1 MAKKNNI
8 DPKSATQARIKRTEA
23 YAERV
28 RLLFAQTVN
37 EILALNKSMPQL
49 DEGEMFS
56 FAGESMKRQ
65 KEVERLLRL
74 LHSVATMAIEKGIR
88 LEWSQANDEC
98 DKLVKSCFGKRALSS
113 PEFAAWTQRNSAAM
127 NAFIARSENGLNL
140 SQRVWKSVEQLRDEM
155 EVAITVSVGE
165 GESAASMS
173 RKVRQYL
180 NDPDLMF
187 RRFRYKDPESGEW
200 RRKWKKRIK
209 DPATGKVKWID
220 YDKRTYQ
227 DQWTGRG
234 YYKSSAQ
241 NAMRVARTETNIAY
255 RRADNERWQQ
265 MDFVLGQRVNLS
277 RSHPKKDICDK
288 LAGDYPVDFVFDGWH
303 PQCFCFVT
311 PILMDE
317 DEMAKVSE
325 AFLRGEKYV
334 PRGKRITDYPDN
346 FKQWVSEHKED
357 IAQSRD
363 RGTEPYFIRNNAI
376 AIDEILDPSL
386 KKLTPQ
392 QIAAKRHEARTPE
405 QEDEIRRRWKER
417 SERIEAEKIHS
428 RQVNATANNVLNAA
442 AKRFASFG
450 ISTAELEE
458 AIKSGNTALIQQQT
472 KTLALAMSAKQQL
485 IKATAKK
492 VNSVADGYSEVDTT
506 ALNEALAS
514 GNLEAIHKQT
524 RAIAQSVLAMKKAEQ
539 ALSAI
544 IPDAHTWHE
553 QFTLAELQ
561 QVYAAVESKL
571 ANISTL
577 PLYEQVKAIEKEI
590 KWVSDPTYLKPHKQ
604 YPTWK
609 VAQAAYMRKLEEVRY
624 EIAVQ
629 KIKADLGIIETWSA
643 AHPKSLNVATLLASV
658 KSAISAK
665 ESIASISGKYTLVFN
680 EYQKRLKE
688 QARRDKKKAE
698 KKGTTTL
705 DNSADAYSKKRKDAA
720 LWAQDPDDGDDY
732 FRPFAEA
739 DWARWSKNEK
749 EVAYNYTSGSSYIN
763 EPCYTTYYS
772 TKHGIHGEVRDSK
785 ADINTLTDMI
795 EGSTPFTRDL
805 WLNRGASAGEFKG
818 QFGIS
823 LDSCI
828 DSTYRSQ
835 CEDLNI
841 EIRDLKNWLSYHS
854 STKPKGYAQKK
865 KRLTEAE
872 KELKEAEAKLYD
884 ASKLIG
890 ITGIQKPFM
899 STAHG
904 KGYGF
909 VGDGPNDVTTSVC
922 YNIYCP
928 RGTKGIYTE
937 PYSAFGRN
945 DYDWDGSSGRHK
957 YGSAMELEVILQRG
971 TKLRVTKAYYEHNN
985 GRYRWFIDMEVIE
998 QPTPTPF

>member
-1 MAKKNNI
+1 MKIITPMNTSMAKKNNI

-334 PRGKRITDYPDN
+334 PRGKRITD
-346 FKQWVSEHKED
+346 
-357 IAQSRD
+357 
-363 RGTEPYFIRNNAI
+363 
-376 AIDEILDPSL
+376 
-386 KKLTPQ
+386 
-392 QIAAKRHEARTPE
+392 
-405 QEDEIRRRWKER
+405 
-417 SERIEAEKIHS
+417 
-428 RQVNATANNVLNAA
+428 
-442 AKRFASFG
+442 
-450 ISTAELEE
+450 
-458 AIKSGNTALIQQQT
+458 
-472 KTLALAMSAKQQL
+472 
-485 IKATAKK
+485 
-492 VNSVADGYSEVDTT
+492 
-506 ALNEALAS
+506 
-514 GNLEAIHKQT
+514 
-524 RAIAQSVLAMKKAEQ
+524 
-539 ALSAI
+539 
-544 IPDAHTWHE
+544 
-553 QFTLAELQ
+553 
-561 QVYAAVESKL
+561 
-571 ANISTL
+571 
-577 PLYEQVKAIEKEI
+577 
-590 KWVSDPTYLKPHKQ
+590 
-604 YPTWK
+604 
-609 VAQAAYMRKLEEVRY
+609 
-624 EIAVQ
+624 
-629 KIKADLGIIETWSA
+629 
-643 AHPKSLNVATLLASV
+643 
-658 KSAISAK
+658 
-665 ESIASISGKYTLVFN
+665 
-680 EYQKRLKE
+680 
-688 QARRDKKKAE
+688 
-698 KKGTTTL
+698 
-705 DNSADAYSKKRKDAA
+705 
-720 LWAQDPDDGDDY
+720 
-732 FRPFAEA
+732 
-739 DWARWSKNEK
+739 
-749 EVAYNYTSGSSYIN
+749 
-763 EPCYTTYYS
+763 
-772 TKHGIHGEVRDSK
+772 
-785 ADINTLTDMI
+785 
-795 EGSTPFTRDL
+795 
-805 WLNRGASAGEFKG
+805 
-818 QFGIS
+818 
-823 LDSCI
+823 
-828 DSTYRSQ
+828 
-835 CEDLNI
+835 
-841 EIRDLKNWLSYHS
+841 
-854 STKPKGYAQKK
+854 
-865 KRLTEAE
+865 
-872 KELKEAEAKLYD
+872 
-884 ASKLIG
+884 
-890 ITGIQKPFM
+890 
-899 STAHG
+899 
-904 KGYGF
+904 
-909 VGDGPNDVTTSVC
+909 
-922 YNIYCP
+922 
-928 RGTKGIYTE
+928 
-937 PYSAFGRN
+937 
-945 DYDWDGSSGRHK
+945 
-957 YGSAMELEVILQRG
+957 
-971 TKLRVTKAYYEHNN
+971 
-985 GRYRWFIDMEVIE
+985 
-998 QPTPTPF
+998 

>member
-325 AFLRGEKYV
+325 AFLRGEKHV

-604 YPTWK
+604 YPTWN
-609 VAQAAYMRKLEEVRY
+609 VAQDAYMKKLDEVKKQ
-624 EIAVQ
+624 IAVAEA
-629 KIKADLGIIETWSA
+629 KDAIDKLKVYVAS
-643 AHPKSLNVATLLASV
+643 HPKATTVANAVLEAELLLASGGDMLTI
-658 KSAISAK
+658 KAK
-665 ESIASISGKYTLVFN
+665 IDYA
-680 EYQKRLKE
+680 QKRKE
-688 QARRDKKKAE
+688 LQEKAAAQ
-698 KKGTTTL
+698 KAVKGSKIGEVTFKEL
-705 DNSADAYSKKRKDAA
+705 SKKRQKELLDDYKVNTVEGMDDVMRPATEEAWKGLIEEERMLLTKYTQTYSYLNEPLRNMSYCGGRAKDEYDNDMPKITAA
-720 LWAQDPDDGDDY
+720 LSRVKTKQDMVVRRGTSDYYIPEIGKNLSQAEVGDTFIDGAFLSTACHRDKGFGGSINMIILIPKGAQGI
-732 FRPFAEA
+732 FAE
-739 DWARWSKNEK
+739 
-749 EVAYNYTSGSSYIN
+749 
-763 EPCYTTYYS
+763 
-772 TKHGIHGEVRDSK
+772 
-785 ADINTLTDMI
+785 
-795 EGSTPFTRDL
+795 PFTHYNAGYYDYQTRIWNGTEKVGL
-805 WLNRGASAGEFKG
+805 GGEFEWIG
-818 QFGIS
+818 QRGSRFKV
-823 LDSCI
+823 
-828 DSTYRSQ
+828 
-835 CEDLNI
+835 
-841 EIRDLKNWLSYHS
+841 IRKSGKN
-854 STKPKGYAQKK
+854 
-865 KRLTEAE
+865 
-872 KELKEAEAKLYD
+872 LYLM
-884 ASKLIG
+884 LIG
-890 ITGIQKPFM
+890 QQFT
-899 STAHG
+899 
-904 KGYGF
+904 
-909 VGDGPNDVTTSVC
+909 
-922 YNIYCP
+922 
-928 RGTKGIYTE
+928 
-937 PYSAFGRN
+937 
-945 DYDWDGSSGRHK
+945 
-957 YGSAMELEVILQRG
+957 
-971 TKLRVTKAYYEHNN
+971 
-985 GRYRWFIDMEVIE
+985 
-998 QPTPTPF
+998 QPTGMTK

>member
-1 MAKKNNI
+1 MKIITPMNASMAKKNNI

-65 KEVERLLRL
+65 KEVERLLRQ

-155 EVAITVSVGE
+155 EVAITVSVGD

-363 RGTEPYFIRNNAI
+363 RGTEPYFIRNNAM

-417 SERIEAEKIHS
+417 SERIEAEKRHS

-524 RAIAQSVLAMKKAEQ
+524 RALAQSVLAMKKAEQ

-604 YPTWK
+604 YPTWN
-609 VAQAAYMRKLEEVRY
+609 VAQDAYVKKLDEVKKQ
-624 EIAVQ
+624 IAVAEA
-629 KIKADLGIIETWSA
+629 KDAIDKLKVYVAS
-643 AHPKSLNVATLLASV
+643 HPKATTVANAVLEAELLLASGGDMLTI
-658 KSAISAK
+658 KAK
-665 ESIASISGKYTLVFN
+665 IDYA
-680 EYQKRLKE
+680 QKRKE
-688 QARRDKKKAE
+688 LQEKAAAQ
-698 KKGTTTL
+698 KAVKGSKIGEVTFKEL
-705 DNSADAYSKKRKDAA
+705 SKKRQKELLYDYKVNTVEGMDDVMRPATEEAWKGLIEEERMLLTKYTQTYSYLNEPLRNMSYCGGRAKDEYDNDMPKITAA
-720 LWAQDPDDGDDY
+720 LSRVKTKQDMVVRRGTSDYYIPEIGKNLSQAEVGDTFIDGAFLSTACHRDKGFGGSVNMIILIPKGAQGI
-732 FRPFAEA
+732 FAE
-739 DWARWSKNEK
+739 
-749 EVAYNYTSGSSYIN
+749 
-763 EPCYTTYYS
+763 
-772 TKHGIHGEVRDSK
+772 
-785 ADINTLTDMI
+785 
-795 EGSTPFTRDL
+795 PFTHYNAGYYDYQTRIWNGTDKVGL
-805 WLNRGASAGEFKG
+805 GGEFEWIG
-818 QFGIS
+818 QRGSRFKV
-823 LDSCI
+823 
-828 DSTYRSQ
+828 
-835 CEDLNI
+835 
-841 EIRDLKNWLSYHS
+841 IRKSGKN
-854 STKPKGYAQKK
+854 
-865 KRLTEAE
+865 
-872 KELKEAEAKLYD
+872 LYLM
-884 ASKLIG
+884 LIG
-890 ITGIQKPFM
+890 QQFT
-899 STAHG
+899 
-904 KGYGF
+904 
-909 VGDGPNDVTTSVC
+909 
-922 YNIYCP
+922 
-928 RGTKGIYTE
+928 
-937 PYSAFGRN
+937 
-945 DYDWDGSSGRHK
+945 
-957 YGSAMELEVILQRG
+957 
-971 TKLRVTKAYYEHNN
+971 
-985 GRYRWFIDMEVIE
+985 
-998 QPTPTPF
+998 QPTGMTK

>member
-1 MAKKNNI
+1 MKIITPMNANMAKKNNI
-8 DPKSATQARIKRTEA
+8 NPKSATQARIKRTEA

-65 KEVERLLRL
+65 KEVERLLRQ
-74 LHSVATMAIEKGIR
+74 LHSVATIAIEKGIR

-113 PEFAAWTQRNSAAM
+113 PEFAAWTQRNGAAM

-187 RRFRYKDPESGEW
+187 RRFRYKDPETGEW

-317 DEMAKVSE
+317 DEMAKVSG

-363 RGTEPYFIRNNAI
+363 RGTEPYFIRNNAM
-376 AIDEILDPSL
+376 AIDVILDPSL

-405 QEDEIRRRWKER
+405 QEDEIRRRWNER
-417 SERIEAEKIHS
+417 KQRIEAEKAAAEVE
-428 RQVNATANNVLNAA
+428 RQRVARINATANNVIATVS
-442 AKRFASFG
+442 KRGFNTLG
-450 ISTAELEE
+450 ISTADLEA
-458 AIKSGNTALIQQQT
+458 AIKTGNSAQIQAQT
-472 KTLALAMSAKQQL
+472 RTLALAMAAKQKL
-485 IKATAKK
+485 VKATAANVSK
-492 VNSVADGYSEVDTT
+492 VADGWSEVDKSPIDV
-506 ALNEALAS
+506 AIAS
-514 GNLEAIHKQT
+514 GDVAKINAAT
-524 RAIAQSVLAMKKAEQ
+524 RAVAHSVLQMKKAEQ

-561 QVYAAVESKL
+561 QVANAVENTISVWLKKHGYSDWDSAPLAHKKAKLEQEINALISSKKYSTWEVAKIAYVKKLGVVQDALDFEVLNEKLQGHKDYLTNSGAKSLKYKSAMKKLEAAILAKDKPTAELLIAELDTKKAELELKYPENPIVKIIVPKSTNNTPQKGHVGRGLSREERIEKVKELTGVTDDKEAEDLMNAVFGFSWQWDYEIRQVQCGNSVKSRHGHTTEEINKKAQDLETFIAKSPQWKGGMTYRGMSLSQLELDDLRAQLTAGTFNNLGSASWSTTESVSRGFASSHLGEKSPKFGDTKTFRVVLHTTKHKKATSIKHLSNFPGEDEVLASMACRYKLISEVTKGEFVYFEVESK
-571 ANISTL
+571 
-577 PLYEQVKAIEKEI
+577 
-590 KWVSDPTYLKPHKQ
+590 
-604 YPTWK
+604 
-609 VAQAAYMRKLEEVRY
+609 
-624 EIAVQ
+624 
-629 KIKADLGIIETWSA
+629 
-643 AHPKSLNVATLLASV
+643 
-658 KSAISAK
+658 
-665 ESIASISGKYTLVFN
+665 
-680 EYQKRLKE
+680 
-688 QARRDKKKAE
+688 
-698 KKGTTTL
+698 
-705 DNSADAYSKKRKDAA
+705 
-720 LWAQDPDDGDDY
+720 
-732 FRPFAEA
+732 
-739 DWARWSKNEK
+739 
-749 EVAYNYTSGSSYIN
+749 
-763 EPCYTTYYS
+763 
-772 TKHGIHGEVRDSK
+772 
-785 ADINTLTDMI
+785 
-795 EGSTPFTRDL
+795 
-805 WLNRGASAGEFKG
+805 
-818 QFGIS
+818 
-823 LDSCI
+823 
-828 DSTYRSQ
+828 
-835 CEDLNI
+835 
-841 EIRDLKNWLSYHS
+841 
-854 STKPKGYAQKK
+854 
-865 KRLTEAE
+865 
-872 KELKEAEAKLYD
+872 
-884 ASKLIG
+884 
-890 ITGIQKPFM
+890 
-899 STAHG
+899 
-904 KGYGF
+904 
-909 VGDGPNDVTTSVC
+909 
-922 YNIYCP
+922 
-928 RGTKGIYTE
+928 
-937 PYSAFGRN
+937 
-945 DYDWDGSSGRHK
+945 
-957 YGSAMELEVILQRG
+957 
-971 TKLRVTKAYYEHNN
+971 
-985 GRYRWFIDMEVIE
+985 
-998 QPTPTPF
+998 

>member
-604 YPTWK
+604 YPTWN
-609 VAQAAYMRKLEEVRY
+609 VAQDAYMKKLDEVKKQ
-624 EIAVQ
+624 IAVAEA
-629 KIKADLGIIETWSA
+629 KDAIDKLKVYVAS
-643 AHPKSLNVATLLASV
+643 HPKATTVANAVLEAELLLASGGDMLTI
-658 KSAISAK
+658 KAK
-665 ESIASISGKYTLVFN
+665 
-680 EYQKRLKE
+680 
-688 QARRDKKKAE
+688 
-698 KKGTTTL
+698 
-705 DNSADAYSKKRKDAA
+705 
-720 LWAQDPDDGDDY
+720 
-732 FRPFAEA
+732 
-739 DWARWSKNEK
+739 
-749 EVAYNYTSGSSYIN
+749 
-763 EPCYTTYYS
+763 
-772 TKHGIHGEVRDSK
+772 
-785 ADINTLTDMI
+785 
-795 EGSTPFTRDL
+795 
-805 WLNRGASAGEFKG
+805 
-818 QFGIS
+818 
-823 LDSCI
+823 I
-828 DSTYRSQ
+828 D
-835 CEDLNI
+835 
-841 EIRDLKNWLSYHS
+841 
-854 STKPKGYAQKK
+854 YAQK
-865 KRLTEAE
+865 R
-872 KELKEAEAKLYD
+872 KELQEKAA
-884 ASKLIG
+884 A
-890 ITGIQKPFM
+890 QK
-899 STAHG
+899 SCQG
-904 KGYGF
+904 
-909 VGDGPNDVTTSVC
+909 
-922 YNIYCP
+922 
-928 RGTKGIYTE
+928 
-937 PYSAFGRN
+937 
-945 DYDWDGSSGRHK
+945 
-957 YGSAMELEVILQRG
+957 
-971 TKLRVTKAYYEHNN
+971 
-985 GRYRWFIDMEVIE
+985 
-998 QPTPTPF
+998 

>member
-1 MAKKNNI
+1 MKIITPMNTSMAKKNNI

-127 NAFIARSENGLNL
+127 NTFIARSENGLNL

-363 RGTEPYFIRNNAI
+363 RGTEPYFIRNNAM

-417 SERIEAEKIHS
+417 SERIEAEKRHS

-492 VNSVADGYSEVDTT
+492 VNSVADCYSEVDTT

-524 RAIAQSVLAMKKAEQ
+524 RALAQSVLAMKKAEQ

-604 YPTWK
+604 YPTWN
-609 VAQAAYMRKLEEVRY
+609 VAQDAYMKKLDEVKKQ
-624 EIAVQ
+624 IAVAEA
-629 KIKADLGIIETWSA
+629 KDAIDKLKVYVAS
-643 AHPKSLNVATLLASV
+643 HPKATTVANAVLEAELLLASGADMLTI
-658 KSAISAK
+658 KAK
-665 ESIASISGKYTLVFN
+665 IDYA
-680 EYQKRLKE
+680 QKRKE
-688 QARRDKKKAE
+688 LQEKAAAQ
-698 KKGTTTL
+698 KAVKGSKIGEVTFKEL
-705 DNSADAYSKKRKDAA
+705 SKKRQKELLDDYKVNTVEGMDDVMRPATEEAWKGLIEEERMLLTKYTQTYSYLNEPLRNMSYCGGRAKDEYDNDMPKITAA
-720 LWAQDPDDGDDY
+720 LSRVKTKQDMVVRRGTSDYYIPEIGKNLSQAEVGDTFIDGAFLSTACHRDKGFGGSVNMIILIPKGAQGI
-732 FRPFAEA
+732 FAE
-739 DWARWSKNEK
+739 
-749 EVAYNYTSGSSYIN
+749 
-763 EPCYTTYYS
+763 
-772 TKHGIHGEVRDSK
+772 
-785 ADINTLTDMI
+785 
-795 EGSTPFTRDL
+795 PFTHYNAGYYDYQTRIWNGTEKVGL
-805 WLNRGASAGEFKG
+805 GGEFEWIG
-818 QFGIS
+818 QRGSRFKV
-823 LDSCI
+823 
-828 DSTYRSQ
+828 
-835 CEDLNI
+835 
-841 EIRDLKNWLSYHS
+841 IRKSGKN
-854 STKPKGYAQKK
+854 
-865 KRLTEAE
+865 
-872 KELKEAEAKLYD
+872 LYLM
-884 ASKLIG
+884 LIG
-890 ITGIQKPFM
+890 QQFT
-899 STAHG
+899 
-904 KGYGF
+904 
-909 VGDGPNDVTTSVC
+909 
-922 YNIYCP
+922 
-928 RGTKGIYTE
+928 
-937 PYSAFGRN
+937 
-945 DYDWDGSSGRHK
+945 
-957 YGSAMELEVILQRG
+957 
-971 TKLRVTKAYYEHNN
+971 
-985 GRYRWFIDMEVIE
+985 
-998 QPTPTPF
+998 QPTGMTK

>member
-49 DEGEMFS
+49 DDGEMFS

-65 KEVERLLRL
+65 KEVERLLRQ

-334 PRGKRITDYPDN
+334 PRGKRITDYPEN

-363 RGTEPYFIRNNAI
+363 RGTEPYFIRNNAM

-417 SERIEAEKIHS
+417 SERIEAEKRHS

-492 VNSVADGYSEVDTT
+492 VNNVADGYSEVDTT

-524 RAIAQSVLAMKKAEQ
+524 RALAQSVLAMKKAEQ

-571 ANISTL
+571 ANISIL

-604 YPTWK
+604 YQTWN
-609 VAQAAYMRKLEEVRY
+609 VAQDAYMKKLDEVKKQ
-624 EIAVQ
+624 IAVAEA
-629 KIKADLGIIETWSA
+629 KDAIDKLKVYVAS
-643 AHPKSLNVATLLASV
+643 HPKATTVANAVLEAELLLASGGDMLTI
-658 KSAISAK
+658 KAK
-665 ESIASISGKYTLVFN
+665 IDYA
-680 EYQKRLKE
+680 QKRKE
-688 QARRDKKKAE
+688 LQEKAAAQ
-698 KKGTTTL
+698 KAVKGSKIGEVTFKEL
-705 DNSADAYSKKRKDAA
+705 SKKRQKELLDDYTANTVNGVDNVMRPATEEAWKGLIEEERVLLTKYTQTYSYLNEPLRNMSYCGGRAKDEYDNDMPKITAA
-720 LWAQDPDDGDDY
+720 LSRVRTKQDMVVRRGTGNYNIPEIGKYLSEVEPGDVFIDGA
-732 FRPFAEA
+732 FLSTACHRTKGFFQTLNLIIFVPKGSQGIFAE
-739 DWARWSKNEK
+739 
-749 EVAYNYTSGSSYIN
+749 
-763 EPCYTTYYS
+763 
-772 TKHGIHGEVRDSK
+772 
-785 ADINTLTDMI
+785 
-795 EGSTPFTRDL
+795 PFTHY
-805 WLNRGASAGEFKG
+805 NAGYY
-818 QFGIS
+818 
-823 LDSCI
+823 D
-828 DSTYRSQ
+828 YRSQ
-835 CEDLNI
+835 IWNGTEKVGIGSEFEWIGQRGSRFKVLKKDGNNI
-841 EIRDLKNWLSYHS
+841 YL
-854 STKPKGYAQKK
+854 Q
-865 KRLTEAE
+865 
-872 KELKEAEAKLYD
+872 
-884 ASKLIG
+884 LIG
-890 ITGIQKPFM
+890 QQFT
-899 STAHG
+899 
-904 KGYGF
+904 
-909 VGDGPNDVTTSVC
+909 
-922 YNIYCP
+922 
-928 RGTKGIYTE
+928 
-937 PYSAFGRN
+937 
-945 DYDWDGSSGRHK
+945 
-957 YGSAMELEVILQRG
+957 
-971 TKLRVTKAYYEHNN
+971 
-985 GRYRWFIDMEVIE
+985 
-998 QPTPTPF
+998 QPTGMTK

>member
-590 KWVSDPTYLKPHKQ
+590 KWVSDPTYLKPNKQ
-604 YPTWK
+604 YPTWN
-609 VAQAAYMRKLEEVRY
+609 VAQDAYMKKLDEVKKQ
-624 EIAVQ
+624 IAVAEA
-629 KIKADLGIIETWSA
+629 KDAIDKLKVYVAS
-643 AHPKSLNVATLLASV
+643 HPKATTVANAVLEAELLLASGGDMLTI
-658 KSAISAK
+658 KAK
-665 ESIASISGKYTLVFN
+665 IDYA
-680 EYQKRLKE
+680 QKRKE
-688 QARRDKKKAE
+688 LQEKAAAQ
-698 KKGTTTL
+698 KAVKGSKIGEVTFKEL
-705 DNSADAYSKKRKDAA
+705 SKKRQKELLDDYKVNTVEGMDDVMRPATEEAWKGLIEEERMLLTKYTQTYSYLNEPLRNMSYCSGRAKDEYDNDMPKITAA
-720 LWAQDPDDGDDY
+720 LSRVKTKQDMVVRRGTSDYYIPEIGKNLSQAEVGDTFIDGAFLSTACHRDKGFGGSINMIILIPKGAQGI
-732 FRPFAEA
+732 FAE
-739 DWARWSKNEK
+739 
-749 EVAYNYTSGSSYIN
+749 
-763 EPCYTTYYS
+763 
-772 TKHGIHGEVRDSK
+772 
-785 ADINTLTDMI
+785 
-795 EGSTPFTRDL
+795 PFTHYNAGYYDYQTRIWNGTEKVGL
-805 WLNRGASAGEFKG
+805 GGEFEWIG
-818 QFGIS
+818 QRGSRFKV
-823 LDSCI
+823 
-828 DSTYRSQ
+828 
-835 CEDLNI
+835 
-841 EIRDLKNWLSYHS
+841 IRKSGKN
-854 STKPKGYAQKK
+854 
-865 KRLTEAE
+865 
-872 KELKEAEAKLYD
+872 LYLM
-884 ASKLIG
+884 LIG
-890 ITGIQKPFM
+890 QQFT
-899 STAHG
+899 
-904 KGYGF
+904 
-909 VGDGPNDVTTSVC
+909 
-922 YNIYCP
+922 
-928 RGTKGIYTE
+928 
-937 PYSAFGRN
+937 
-945 DYDWDGSSGRHK
+945 
-957 YGSAMELEVILQRG
+957 
-971 TKLRVTKAYYEHNN
+971 
-985 GRYRWFIDMEVIE
+985 
-998 QPTPTPF
+998 QPTGMTK

>member
-1 MAKKNNI
+1 MKIITPMNTSMAKKNNI

-604 YPTWK
+604 YPTWN
-609 VAQAAYMRKLEEVRY
+609 VAQDAYMKKLDEVKKQ
-624 EIAVQ
+624 IAVAEA
-629 KIKADLGIIETWSA
+629 KDAIDKLKVYVAS
-643 AHPKSLNVATLLASV
+643 HPKATTVANAVLEAELLLASGGDMLTI
-658 KSAISAK
+658 KAK
-665 ESIASISGKYTLVFN
+665 IDYA
-680 EYQKRLKE
+680 QKRKE
-688 QARRDKKKAE
+688 LQEKAAAQ
-698 KKGTTTL
+698 KAVKGSKIGEVTFKEL
-705 DNSADAYSKKRKDAA
+705 SKKRQKELLDDYKVNTVEGMDDVMRPATEEAWKGLIEEERMLLTKYTQTYSYLNEPLRNMSYCGGRAKDEYDNDMPKITAA
-720 LWAQDPDDGDDY
+720 LSRVKTKQDMVVRRGTSDYYIPEIGKNLSQAEVGDTFIDGAFLSTACHRDKGFGGSINMIILIPKGAQGI
-732 FRPFAEA
+732 FAE
-739 DWARWSKNEK
+739 
-749 EVAYNYTSGSSYIN
+749 
-763 EPCYTTYYS
+763 
-772 TKHGIHGEVRDSK
+772 
-785 ADINTLTDMI
+785 
-795 EGSTPFTRDL
+795 PFTHYNAGYYDYQTRIWNGTEKVGL
-805 WLNRGASAGEFKG
+805 GGEF
-818 QFGIS
+818 
-823 LDSCI
+823 
-828 DSTYRSQ
+828 
-835 CEDLNI
+835 E
-841 EIRDLKNWLSYHS
+841 W
-854 STKPKGYAQKK
+854 
-865 KRLTEAE
+865 
-872 KELKEAEAKLYD
+872 
-884 ASKLIG
+884 IG
-890 ITGIQKPFM
+890 
-899 STAHG
+899 
-904 KGYGF
+904 
-909 VGDGPNDVTTSVC
+909 
-922 YNIYCP
+922 
-928 RGTKGIYTE
+928 
-937 PYSAFGRN
+937 
-945 DYDWDGSSGRHK
+945 
-957 YGSAMELEVILQRG
+957 QRG
-971 TKLRVTKAYYEHNN
+971 SRFK
-985 GRYRWFIDMEVIE
+985 VIRKSGKNLY
-998 QPTPTPF
+998 

>member
-604 YPTWK
+604 YPTWN
-609 VAQAAYMRKLEEVRY
+609 VAQDAYMKKLDEVKKQ
-624 EIAVQ
+624 IAVAEA
-629 KIKADLGIIETWSA
+629 KDAIDKLKVYVAS
-643 AHPKSLNVATLLASV
+643 HPKATTVANAVLEAELLLASGGDMLTI
-658 KSAISAK
+658 KAK
-665 ESIASISGKYTLVFN
+665 IDYA
-680 EYQKRLKE
+680 QKRKE
-688 QARRDKKKAE
+688 LQEKAAAQ
-698 KKGTTTL
+698 KAVKGSKIGEVTFKEL
-705 DNSADAYSKKRKDAA
+705 SKKRQKELLDDYKVNTVEGMDDVMRPATEEAWKGLIEEERMLLTKYTQTYSYLNEPLRNMSYCGGRAKDEYDNDMPKITAA
-720 LWAQDPDDGDDY
+720 LSRVKTKQDMVVRRGTSDYYIPEIGKNLSQAEVGDTFIDGAFLSTACHRDKGFGGSINMIILIPKGAQGI
-732 FRPFAEA
+732 FAE
-739 DWARWSKNEK
+739 
-749 EVAYNYTSGSSYIN
+749 
-763 EPCYTTYYS
+763 
-772 TKHGIHGEVRDSK
+772 
-785 ADINTLTDMI
+785 
-795 EGSTPFTRDL
+795 PFTHYDAGYYDYQTRIWNGTEKVGL
-805 WLNRGASAGEFKG
+805 GGEFEWIG
-818 QFGIS
+818 QRGSRFKV
-823 LDSCI
+823 
-828 DSTYRSQ
+828 
-835 CEDLNI
+835 
-841 EIRDLKNWLSYHS
+841 IRKSGKN
-854 STKPKGYAQKK
+854 
-865 KRLTEAE
+865 
-872 KELKEAEAKLYD
+872 LYLM
-884 ASKLIG
+884 LIG
-890 ITGIQKPFM
+890 QQFT
-899 STAHG
+899 
-904 KGYGF
+904 
-909 VGDGPNDVTTSVC
+909 
-922 YNIYCP
+922 
-928 RGTKGIYTE
+928 
-937 PYSAFGRN
+937 
-945 DYDWDGSSGRHK
+945 
-957 YGSAMELEVILQRG
+957 
-971 TKLRVTKAYYEHNN
+971 
-985 GRYRWFIDMEVIE
+985 
-998 QPTPTPF
+998 QPTGMTK

>member
-1 MAKKNNI
+1 MHRNTWKMKIITPMNTSMAKKNNI

-49 DEGEMFS
+49 DECEMFS

-325 AFLRGEKYV
+325 AFLRGEKYE

-524 RAIAQSVLAMKKAEQ
+524 RAIAQSGLAMKKAEQ

-604 YPTWK
+604 YPTWN
-609 VAQAAYMRKLEEVRY
+609 VAQDAYMKKLDEVKKQ
-624 EIAVQ
+624 IAVAEA
-629 KIKADLGIIETWSA
+629 KDAIDKLKVYVAS
-643 AHPKSLNVATLLASV
+643 HPKATTVANAVLEAELLLASGGDMLTI
-658 KSAISAK
+658 KAK
-665 ESIASISGKYTLVFN
+665 IDYA
-680 EYQKRLKE
+680 QKRKE
-688 QARRDKKKAE
+688 LQEKAAAQ
-698 KKGTTTL
+698 KAVKGSKIGEVTFKEL
-705 DNSADAYSKKRKDAA
+705 SKKRQKELLDDYKVNTVEGMDDVMRPATEEAWKGLIEEERMLLTKYTQTYSYLNEPLRNMSYCGGRAKDEYDNDMPKITAA
-720 LWAQDPDDGDDY
+720 LSRVKTKQDMVVRRGTSDYYIPEIGKNLSQAEVGDTFIDGAFLSTACHRDKGFGGSINMIILIPKGAQGI
-732 FRPFAEA
+732 FAE
-739 DWARWSKNEK
+739 
-749 EVAYNYTSGSSYIN
+749 
-763 EPCYTTYYS
+763 
-772 TKHGIHGEVRDSK
+772 
-785 ADINTLTDMI
+785 
-795 EGSTPFTRDL
+795 PFTHYNAGYYDYQTRIWNGTEKVGL
-805 WLNRGASAGEFKG
+805 GGEFEWIG
-818 QFGIS
+818 QRGSRFKV
-823 LDSCI
+823 
-828 DSTYRSQ
+828 
-835 CEDLNI
+835 
-841 EIRDLKNWLSYHS
+841 IRKSGKN
-854 STKPKGYAQKK
+854 
-865 KRLTEAE
+865 
-872 KELKEAEAKLYD
+872 LYLM
-884 ASKLIG
+884 LIG
-890 ITGIQKPFM
+890 QQFT
-899 STAHG
+899 
-904 KGYGF
+904 
-909 VGDGPNDVTTSVC
+909 
-922 YNIYCP
+922 
-928 RGTKGIYTE
+928 
-937 PYSAFGRN
+937 
-945 DYDWDGSSGRHK
+945 
-957 YGSAMELEVILQRG
+957 
-971 TKLRVTKAYYEHNN
+971 
-985 GRYRWFIDMEVIE
+985 
-998 QPTPTPF
+998 QPTGMTK

>member
-604 YPTWK
+604 YPTWN
-609 VAQAAYMRKLEEVRY
+609 VAQDAYMKKLDEVKKQ
-624 EIAVQ
+624 IAVAEA
-629 KIKADLGIIETWSA
+629 KDAIDKLKVYVAS
-643 AHPKSLNVATLLASV
+643 HPKATTVANAVLEAELLLASGGNMLTI
-658 KSAISAK
+658 KAK
-665 ESIASISGKYTLVFN
+665 IDYA
-680 EYQKRLKE
+680 QKRKE
-688 QARRDKKKAE
+688 LQEKAAAQ
-698 KKGTTTL
+698 KAVKGSKIGEVTFKEL
-705 DNSADAYSKKRKDAA
+705 SKKRQKELLDDYKVNTVEGMDDVMRPATEEAWKGLIEEERMLLTKYTQTYSYLNEPLRNMSYCGGRAKDEYDNDMPKITAA
-720 LWAQDPDDGDDY
+720 LSRVKTKQDMVVRRGTSDYYIPEIGKNLSQAEVGDTFIDGAFLSTACHRDKGFGGSINMIILIPKGAQGI
-732 FRPFAEA
+732 FAE
-739 DWARWSKNEK
+739 
-749 EVAYNYTSGSSYIN
+749 
-763 EPCYTTYYS
+763 
-772 TKHGIHGEVRDSK
+772 
-785 ADINTLTDMI
+785 
-795 EGSTPFTRDL
+795 PFTHYNAGYYDYQTRIWNGTEKVGL
-805 WLNRGASAGEFKG
+805 GGEFEWIG
-818 QFGIS
+818 QRGSRFKV
-823 LDSCI
+823 
-828 DSTYRSQ
+828 
-835 CEDLNI
+835 
-841 EIRDLKNWLSYHS
+841 IRKSGKN
-854 STKPKGYAQKK
+854 
-865 KRLTEAE
+865 
-872 KELKEAEAKLYD
+872 LYLM
-884 ASKLIG
+884 LIG
-890 ITGIQKPFM
+890 QQFT
-899 STAHG
+899 
-904 KGYGF
+904 
-909 VGDGPNDVTTSVC
+909 
-922 YNIYCP
+922 
-928 RGTKGIYTE
+928 
-937 PYSAFGRN
+937 
-945 DYDWDGSSGRHK
+945 
-957 YGSAMELEVILQRG
+957 
-971 TKLRVTKAYYEHNN
+971 
-985 GRYRWFIDMEVIE
+985 
-998 QPTPTPF
+998 QPTGMTK

>member
-524 RAIAQSVLAMKKAEQ
+524 RALAQSVLAMKKAEQ

-604 YPTWK
+604 YPTWN
-609 VAQAAYMRKLEEVRY
+609 VAQDAYMKKLDEVKKQ
-624 EIAVQ
+624 IAVAEA
-629 KIKADLGIIETWSA
+629 KDAIDKLKVYVAS
-643 AHPKSLNVATLLASV
+643 HPKATTVANAVLEAELLLASGGDMLTI
-658 KSAISAK
+658 KAK
-665 ESIASISGKYTLVFN
+665 IDYA
-680 EYQKRLKE
+680 QKRKE
-688 QARRDKKKAE
+688 LQEKAAAQ
-698 KKGTTTL
+698 KAVKGSKIGEVTFKEL
-705 DNSADAYSKKRKDAA
+705 SKKRQKELLDDYKVNTVEGMDDVMRPATEEAWKGLIEEERMLLTKYTQTYSYLNEPLRNMSYCGGRAKDEYDNDMPKITAA
-720 LWAQDPDDGDDY
+720 LSRVKTKQDMVVRRGTSDYYIPEIGKNLSQAEVGDTFIDGAFLSTACHRDKGFGGSINMIILIPKGAQGI
-732 FRPFAEA
+732 FAE
-739 DWARWSKNEK
+739 
-749 EVAYNYTSGSSYIN
+749 
-763 EPCYTTYYS
+763 
-772 TKHGIHGEVRDSK
+772 
-785 ADINTLTDMI
+785 
-795 EGSTPFTRDL
+795 PFTHYNAGYYDYQTRIWNGTEKVGL
-805 WLNRGASAGEFKG
+805 GGEFEWIG
-818 QFGIS
+818 QRGSRFKV
-823 LDSCI
+823 
-828 DSTYRSQ
+828 
-835 CEDLNI
+835 
-841 EIRDLKNWLSYHS
+841 IRKSGKN
-854 STKPKGYAQKK
+854 
-865 KRLTEAE
+865 
-872 KELKEAEAKLYD
+872 LYLM
-884 ASKLIG
+884 LIG
-890 ITGIQKPFM
+890 QQFT
-899 STAHG
+899 
-904 KGYGF
+904 
-909 VGDGPNDVTTSVC
+909 
-922 YNIYCP
+922 
-928 RGTKGIYTE
+928 
-937 PYSAFGRN
+937 
-945 DYDWDGSSGRHK
+945 
-957 YGSAMELEVILQRG
+957 
-971 TKLRVTKAYYEHNN
+971 
-985 GRYRWFIDMEVIE
+985 
-998 QPTPTPF
+998 QPTGMTK

>member
-56 FAGESMKRQ
+56 FASESMKRQ
-65 KEVERLLRL
+65 KEVERLLRQ
-74 LHSVATMAIEKGIR
+74 LHSVTTMAIEKGIR

-363 RGTEPYFIRNNAI
+363 RGTEPYFIRNNAM

-417 SERIEAEKIHS
+417 SERIEAEKRHS

-485 IKATAKK
+485 IKATAQK

-524 RAIAQSVLAMKKAEQ
+524 RALAQSVLAMKKAEQ

-604 YPTWK
+604 YPTWN
-609 VAQAAYMRKLEEVRY
+609 VAQDAYMKKLDEVKKQ
-624 EIAVQ
+624 IAVAEA
-629 KIKADLGIIETWSA
+629 KDAIDKLKVYVAS
-643 AHPKSLNVATLLASV
+643 HPKATTVANAVLEAELLLASGGDMLTI
-658 KSAISAK
+658 KAK
-665 ESIASISGKYTLVFN
+665 IDYA
-680 EYQKRLKE
+680 QKRKE
-688 QARRDKKKAE
+688 LQEKAAAQ
-698 KKGTTTL
+698 KAVKGSKIGEVTFKEL
-705 DNSADAYSKKRKDAA
+705 SKKRQKELLDDYKVNTVEGMDDVMRPATEEAWKGLIEEERMLLTKYTQTYSYLNEPLRNMSYCGGRAKDEYDNDMPKITAA
-720 LWAQDPDDGDDY
+720 LSRVKTKQDMVVRRGTSDYYIPEIGKNLSQAEVGDTFIDGAFLSTACHRDKGFGGSVNMIILIPKGAQGI
-732 FRPFAEA
+732 FAE
-739 DWARWSKNEK
+739 
-749 EVAYNYTSGSSYIN
+749 
-763 EPCYTTYYS
+763 
-772 TKHGIHGEVRDSK
+772 
-785 ADINTLTDMI
+785 
-795 EGSTPFTRDL
+795 PFTHYNAGYYDYQTRIWNGTEKVGL
-805 WLNRGASAGEFKG
+805 GGEFEWIG
-818 QFGIS
+818 QRGSRFKV
-823 LDSCI
+823 
-828 DSTYRSQ
+828 
-835 CEDLNI
+835 
-841 EIRDLKNWLSYHS
+841 IRKSGKN
-854 STKPKGYAQKK
+854 
-865 KRLTEAE
+865 
-872 KELKEAEAKLYD
+872 LYLM
-884 ASKLIG
+884 LIG
-890 ITGIQKPFM
+890 QQFT
-899 STAHG
+899 
-904 KGYGF
+904 
-909 VGDGPNDVTTSVC
+909 
-922 YNIYCP
+922 
-928 RGTKGIYTE
+928 
-937 PYSAFGRN
+937 
-945 DYDWDGSSGRHK
+945 
-957 YGSAMELEVILQRG
+957 
-971 TKLRVTKAYYEHNN
+971 
-985 GRYRWFIDMEVIE
+985 
-998 QPTPTPF
+998 QPTGMTK

>member
-524 RAIAQSVLAMKKAEQ
+524 RAIAQSGLAMKKAEQ

-604 YPTWK
+604 YPTWN
-609 VAQAAYMRKLEEVRY
+609 VAQDAYMKKLDEVKKQ
-624 EIAVQ
+624 IAVAEA
-629 KIKADLGIIETWSA
+629 KDAIDKLKVYVAS
-643 AHPKSLNVATLLASV
+643 HPKATTVANAVLEAELLLASGGDMLTI
-658 KSAISAK
+658 KAK
-665 ESIASISGKYTLVFN
+665 IDYA
-680 EYQKRLKE
+680 QKRKE
-688 QARRDKKKAE
+688 LQEKAAAQ
-698 KKGTTTL
+698 KAVKGSKIGEVTFKEL
-705 DNSADAYSKKRKDAA
+705 SKKRQKELLDDYKVNTVEGMDDVMRPATEEAWKGLIEEERMLLTKYTQTYSYLNEPLRNMSYCGGRAKDEYDNDMPKITAA
-720 LWAQDPDDGDDY
+720 LSRVKTKQDMVVRRGTSDYYIPEIGKNLSQAEVGDTFIDGAFLSTACHRDKGFGGSINMIILIPKGAQGI
-732 FRPFAEA
+732 FAE
-739 DWARWSKNEK
+739 
-749 EVAYNYTSGSSYIN
+749 
-763 EPCYTTYYS
+763 
-772 TKHGIHGEVRDSK
+772 
-785 ADINTLTDMI
+785 
-795 EGSTPFTRDL
+795 PFTHYNAGYYDYQTRIWNGTEKVGL
-805 WLNRGASAGEFKG
+805 GGEFEWIG
-818 QFGIS
+818 QRGSRFKV
-823 LDSCI
+823 
-828 DSTYRSQ
+828 
-835 CEDLNI
+835 
-841 EIRDLKNWLSYHS
+841 IRKSGKN
-854 STKPKGYAQKK
+854 
-865 KRLTEAE
+865 
-872 KELKEAEAKLYD
+872 LYLM
-884 ASKLIG
+884 LIG
-890 ITGIQKPFM
+890 QQFT
-899 STAHG
+899 
-904 KGYGF
+904 
-909 VGDGPNDVTTSVC
+909 
-922 YNIYCP
+922 
-928 RGTKGIYTE
+928 
-937 PYSAFGRN
+937 
-945 DYDWDGSSGRHK
+945 
-957 YGSAMELEVILQRG
+957 
-971 TKLRVTKAYYEHNN
+971 
-985 GRYRWFIDMEVIE
+985 
-998 QPTPTPF
+998 QPTGMTK

>member
-317 DEMAKVSE
+317 DEMAKVSK
-325 AFLRGEKYV
+325 AFLRGEKHV

-604 YPTWK
+604 YPTWN
-609 VAQAAYMRKLEEVRY
+609 VAQDAYMKKLDEVKKQ
-624 EIAVQ
+624 IAVAEA
-629 KIKADLGIIETWSA
+629 KDAIDKLKVYVAS
-643 AHPKSLNVATLLASV
+643 HPKATTVANAVLEAELLLASGGDMLTI
-658 KSAISAK
+658 KAK
-665 ESIASISGKYTLVFN
+665 IDYA
-680 EYQKRLKE
+680 QKRKE
-688 QARRDKKKAE
+688 LQEKAAAQ
-698 KKGTTTL
+698 KAVKGSKIGEVTFKEL
-705 DNSADAYSKKRKDAA
+705 SKKRQKELLDDYKVNTVEGMDDVMRPATEEAWKGLIEEERMLLTKYTQTYSYLNEPLRNMSYCGGRAKDEYDNDMPKITAA
-720 LWAQDPDDGDDY
+720 LSRVKTKQDMVVRRGTSDYYIPEIGKNLSQAEVGDTFIDGAFLSTACHRDKGFGGSINMIILIPKGAQGI
-732 FRPFAEA
+732 FAE
-739 DWARWSKNEK
+739 
-749 EVAYNYTSGSSYIN
+749 
-763 EPCYTTYYS
+763 
-772 TKHGIHGEVRDSK
+772 
-785 ADINTLTDMI
+785 
-795 EGSTPFTRDL
+795 PFTHYNAGYYDYQTRIWNGTEKVGL
-805 WLNRGASAGEFKG
+805 GGEFEWIG
-818 QFGIS
+818 QRGSRFKV
-823 LDSCI
+823 
-828 DSTYRSQ
+828 
-835 CEDLNI
+835 
-841 EIRDLKNWLSYHS
+841 IRKSGKN
-854 STKPKGYAQKK
+854 
-865 KRLTEAE
+865 
-872 KELKEAEAKLYD
+872 LYLM
-884 ASKLIG
+884 LIG
-890 ITGIQKPFM
+890 QQFT
-899 STAHG
+899 
-904 KGYGF
+904 
-909 VGDGPNDVTTSVC
+909 
-922 YNIYCP
+922 
-928 RGTKGIYTE
+928 
-937 PYSAFGRN
+937 
-945 DYDWDGSSGRHK
+945 
-957 YGSAMELEVILQRG
+957 
-971 TKLRVTKAYYEHNN
+971 
-985 GRYRWFIDMEVIE
+985 
-998 QPTPTPF
+998 QPTGMTK

>member
-1 MAKKNNI
+1 MKIITPMNTSMAKKNNI

-28 RLLFAQTVN
+28 RLLFAQTVS

-604 YPTWK
+604 YPTWN
-609 VAQAAYMRKLEEVRY
+609 VAQDAYMKKLDEVKKQ
-624 EIAVQ
+624 IAVAEA
-629 KIKADLGIIETWSA
+629 KDAIDKLKVYVAS
-643 AHPKSLNVATLLASV
+643 HPKATTVANAVLEAELLLASGGDMLTI
-658 KSAISAK
+658 KAK
-665 ESIASISGKYTLVFN
+665 IDYA
-680 EYQKRLKE
+680 QKRKE
-688 QARRDKKKAE
+688 LQEKAAAQ
-698 KKGTTTL
+698 KAVKGSKIGEVTFKEL
-705 DNSADAYSKKRKDAA
+705 SKKRQKELLDDYKVNTVEGMDDVMRPATEEAWKGLIEEERMLLTKYTQTYSYLNEPLRNMSYCGGRAKDEYDNDMPKITAA
-720 LWAQDPDDGDDY
+720 LSRVKTKQDMVVRRGTSDYYIPEIGKNLSQAEVGDTFIDGAFLSTACHRDKGFGGSINMIILIPKGAQGI
-732 FRPFAEA
+732 FAE
-739 DWARWSKNEK
+739 
-749 EVAYNYTSGSSYIN
+749 
-763 EPCYTTYYS
+763 
-772 TKHGIHGEVRDSK
+772 
-785 ADINTLTDMI
+785 
-795 EGSTPFTRDL
+795 PFTHYNAGYYDYQTRIWNGTEKVGL
-805 WLNRGASAGEFKG
+805 GGEFEWIG
-818 QFGIS
+818 QRGSRFKV
-823 LDSCI
+823 
-828 DSTYRSQ
+828 
-835 CEDLNI
+835 
-841 EIRDLKNWLSYHS
+841 IRKSGKN
-854 STKPKGYAQKK
+854 
-865 KRLTEAE
+865 
-872 KELKEAEAKLYD
+872 LYLM
-884 ASKLIG
+884 LIG
-890 ITGIQKPFM
+890 QQFT
-899 STAHG
+899 
-904 KGYGF
+904 
-909 VGDGPNDVTTSVC
+909 
-922 YNIYCP
+922 
-928 RGTKGIYTE
+928 
-937 PYSAFGRN
+937 
-945 DYDWDGSSGRHK
+945 
-957 YGSAMELEVILQRG
+957 
-971 TKLRVTKAYYEHNN
+971 
-985 GRYRWFIDMEVIE
+985 
-998 QPTPTPF
+998 QPTGMTK

>member
-1 MAKKNNI
+1 MKIITPMNTSMAKKNNI

-173 RKVRQYL
+173 LKVRQYL

-604 YPTWK
+604 YPTWN
-609 VAQAAYMRKLEEVRY
+609 VAQDAYMKKLDEVKKQ
-624 EIAVQ
+624 IAVAEA
-629 KIKADLGIIETWSA
+629 KDAIDKLKVYVAS
-643 AHPKSLNVATLLASV
+643 HPKATTVANAVLEAELLLASGGDMLTI
-658 KSAISAK
+658 KAK
-665 ESIASISGKYTLVFN
+665 IDYA
-680 EYQKRLKE
+680 QKRKE
-688 QARRDKKKAE
+688 LQEKAAAQ
-698 KKGTTTL
+698 KAVKGSKIGEVTFKEL
-705 DNSADAYSKKRKDAA
+705 SKKRQKELLDDYKVNTVEGMDDVMRPATEEAWKGLIEEERMLLTKYTQTYSYLNEPLRNMSYCGGRAKDEYDNDMPKITAA
-720 LWAQDPDDGDDY
+720 LSRVKTKQDMVVRRGTSDYYIPEIGKNLSQAEVGDTFIDGAFLSTACHRDKGFGGSINMIILIPKGAQGI
-732 FRPFAEA
+732 FAE
-739 DWARWSKNEK
+739 
-749 EVAYNYTSGSSYIN
+749 
-763 EPCYTTYYS
+763 
-772 TKHGIHGEVRDSK
+772 
-785 ADINTLTDMI
+785 
-795 EGSTPFTRDL
+795 PFTHYNAGYYDYQTRIWNGTEKVGL
-805 WLNRGASAGEFKG
+805 GGEFEWIG
-818 QFGIS
+818 QRGSRFKV
-823 LDSCI
+823 
-828 DSTYRSQ
+828 
-835 CEDLNI
+835 
-841 EIRDLKNWLSYHS
+841 IRKSGKN
-854 STKPKGYAQKK
+854 
-865 KRLTEAE
+865 
-872 KELKEAEAKLYD
+872 LYLM
-884 ASKLIG
+884 LIG
-890 ITGIQKPFM
+890 QQFT
-899 STAHG
+899 
-904 KGYGF
+904 
-909 VGDGPNDVTTSVC
+909 
-922 YNIYCP
+922 
-928 RGTKGIYTE
+928 
-937 PYSAFGRN
+937 
-945 DYDWDGSSGRHK
+945 
-957 YGSAMELEVILQRG
+957 
-971 TKLRVTKAYYEHNN
+971 
-985 GRYRWFIDMEVIE
+985 
-998 QPTPTPF
+998 QPTGMTK

>member
-220 YDKRTYQ
+220 YDKRSYQ

-604 YPTWK
+604 YPTWN
-609 VAQAAYMRKLEEVRY
+609 VAQDAYMKKLDEVKKQ
-624 EIAVQ
+624 IAVAEA
-629 KIKADLGIIETWSA
+629 KDAIDKLKVYVAS
-643 AHPKSLNVATLLASV
+643 HPKATTVANAVLEAELLLASGGDMLTI
-658 KSAISAK
+658 KAK
-665 ESIASISGKYTLVFN
+665 IDYA
-680 EYQKRLKE
+680 QKRKE
-688 QARRDKKKAE
+688 LQEKAAAQ
-698 KKGTTTL
+698 KAVKGSKIGEVTFKEL
-705 DNSADAYSKKRKDAA
+705 SKKRQKELLDDYKVNTVEGMDDVMRPATEEAWKGLIEEERMLLTKYTQTYSYLNEPLRNMSYCGGRAKDEYDNDMPKITAA
-720 LWAQDPDDGDDY
+720 LSRVKTKQDMVVRRGTSDYYIPEIGKNLSQAEVGDTFIDGAFLSTACHRDKGFGGSINMIILIPKGAQGI
-732 FRPFAEA
+732 FAE
-739 DWARWSKNEK
+739 
-749 EVAYNYTSGSSYIN
+749 
-763 EPCYTTYYS
+763 
-772 TKHGIHGEVRDSK
+772 
-785 ADINTLTDMI
+785 
-795 EGSTPFTRDL
+795 PFTHYNAGYYDYQTRIWNGTEKVGL
-805 WLNRGASAGEFKG
+805 GGEFEWIG
-818 QFGIS
+818 QRGSRFKV
-823 LDSCI
+823 
-828 DSTYRSQ
+828 
-835 CEDLNI
+835 
-841 EIRDLKNWLSYHS
+841 IRKSGKN
-854 STKPKGYAQKK
+854 
-865 KRLTEAE
+865 
-872 KELKEAEAKLYD
+872 LYLM
-884 ASKLIG
+884 LIG
-890 ITGIQKPFM
+890 QQFT
-899 STAHG
+899 
-904 KGYGF
+904 
-909 VGDGPNDVTTSVC
+909 
-922 YNIYCP
+922 
-928 RGTKGIYTE
+928 
-937 PYSAFGRN
+937 
-945 DYDWDGSSGRHK
+945 
-957 YGSAMELEVILQRG
+957 
-971 TKLRVTKAYYEHNN
+971 
-985 GRYRWFIDMEVIE
+985 
-998 QPTPTPF
+998 QPTGMTK

>member
-65 KEVERLLRL
+65 KEVERLLRQ

-98 DKLVKSCFGKRALSS
+98 DKLVKSCFGKRVLSS

-227 DQWTGRG
+227 DQWTGSG

-311 PILMDE
+311 PIIMDE

-334 PRGKRITDYPDN
+334 PRGKLITDYPEN

-363 RGTEPYFIRNNAI
+363 RGTEPYFIRNNAM

-417 SERIEAEKIHS
+417 SERIEAEKRHS

-604 YPTWK
+604 YPTWN
-609 VAQAAYMRKLEEVRY
+609 VAQDAYMKKLDEVKKQ
-624 EIAVQ
+624 IAVAEA
-629 KIKADLGIIETWSA
+629 KDAIDKLKVYVAS
-643 AHPKSLNVATLLASV
+643 HPKATTVANAVLEAELLLASGGDMLTI
-658 KSAISAK
+658 KAK
-665 ESIASISGKYTLVFN
+665 IDYA
-680 EYQKRLKE
+680 QKRKE
-688 QARRDKKKAE
+688 LQEKAAAQ
-698 KKGTTTL
+698 KAVKGSKIGEVTFKEL
-705 DNSADAYSKKRKDAA
+705 SKKRQKELLDDYKVNTVEGMDDVMRPATEEAWKGLIEEERMLLTKYTQTYSYLNEPLRNMSYCGGRAKDEYDNDMPKITAA
-720 LWAQDPDDGDDY
+720 LSRVKTKQDMVVRRGTSDYYIPEIGKNLSQAEVGDTFIDGAFLSTACHRDKGFGGSVNMIILIPKGAQGI
-732 FRPFAEA
+732 FAE
-739 DWARWSKNEK
+739 
-749 EVAYNYTSGSSYIN
+749 
-763 EPCYTTYYS
+763 
-772 TKHGIHGEVRDSK
+772 
-785 ADINTLTDMI
+785 
-795 EGSTPFTRDL
+795 PFTHYNAGYYDYQTRIWNGTDKVGL
-805 WLNRGASAGEFKG
+805 GGEFEWIG
-818 QFGIS
+818 QRGSRFKV
-823 LDSCI
+823 
-828 DSTYRSQ
+828 
-835 CEDLNI
+835 
-841 EIRDLKNWLSYHS
+841 IRKSGKN
-854 STKPKGYAQKK
+854 
-865 KRLTEAE
+865 
-872 KELKEAEAKLYD
+872 LYLM
-884 ASKLIG
+884 LIG
-890 ITGIQKPFM
+890 QQFT
-899 STAHG
+899 
-904 KGYGF
+904 
-909 VGDGPNDVTTSVC
+909 
-922 YNIYCP
+922 
-928 RGTKGIYTE
+928 
-937 PYSAFGRN
+937 
-945 DYDWDGSSGRHK
+945 
-957 YGSAMELEVILQRG
+957 
-971 TKLRVTKAYYEHNN
+971 
-985 GRYRWFIDMEVIE
+985 
-998 QPTPTPF
+998 QPTGMTK

>member
-492 VNSVADGYSEVDTT
+492 VNSVADSYSEVDTT

-604 YPTWK
+604 YPTWN
-609 VAQAAYMRKLEEVRY
+609 VAQDAYMKKLDEVKKQ
-624 EIAVQ
+624 IAVAEA
-629 KIKADLGIIETWSA
+629 KDAIDKLKVYVAS
-643 AHPKSLNVATLLASV
+643 HPKATTVANAVLEAELLLASGGDMLTI
-658 KSAISAK
+658 KAK
-665 ESIASISGKYTLVFN
+665 IDYA
-680 EYQKRLKE
+680 QKRKE
-688 QARRDKKKAE
+688 LQEKAAAQ
-698 KKGTTTL
+698 KAVKGSKIGEVTFKEL
-705 DNSADAYSKKRKDAA
+705 SKKRQKELLDDYKVNTVEGMDDVMRPATEEAWKGLIEEERMLLTKYTQTYSYLNEPLRNMSYCGGRAKDEYDNDMPKITAA
-720 LWAQDPDDGDDY
+720 LSRVKTKQDMVVRRGTSDYYIPEIGKNLSQAEVGDTFIDGAFLSTACHRDKGFGGSINMIILIPKGAQGI
-732 FRPFAEA
+732 FAE
-739 DWARWSKNEK
+739 
-749 EVAYNYTSGSSYIN
+749 
-763 EPCYTTYYS
+763 
-772 TKHGIHGEVRDSK
+772 
-785 ADINTLTDMI
+785 
-795 EGSTPFTRDL
+795 PFTHYNAGYYDYQTRIWNGTEKVGL
-805 WLNRGASAGEFKG
+805 GGEFEWIG
-818 QFGIS
+818 QRGSRFKV
-823 LDSCI
+823 
-828 DSTYRSQ
+828 
-835 CEDLNI
+835 
-841 EIRDLKNWLSYHS
+841 IRKSGKN
-854 STKPKGYAQKK
+854 
-865 KRLTEAE
+865 
-872 KELKEAEAKLYD
+872 LYLM
-884 ASKLIG
+884 LIG
-890 ITGIQKPFM
+890 QQFT
-899 STAHG
+899 
-904 KGYGF
+904 
-909 VGDGPNDVTTSVC
+909 
-922 YNIYCP
+922 
-928 RGTKGIYTE
+928 
-937 PYSAFGRN
+937 
-945 DYDWDGSSGRHK
+945 
-957 YGSAMELEVILQRG
+957 
-971 TKLRVTKAYYEHNN
+971 
-985 GRYRWFIDMEVIE
+985 
-998 QPTPTPF
+998 QPTGMTK

>member
-1 MAKKNNI
+1 MKIITPMNTSMAKKNNI

-604 YPTWK
+604 YPTWN
-609 VAQAAYMRKLEEVRY
+609 VAQDAYMKKLDEVKKQ
-624 EIAVQ
+624 IAVAEA
-629 KIKADLGIIETWSA
+629 KDAIDKLKVYVAS
-643 AHPKSLNVATLLASV
+643 HPKATTVANAVLEAELLLASGGDMLTI
-658 KSAISAK
+658 KAK
-665 ESIASISGKYTLVFN
+665 
-680 EYQKRLKE
+680 
-688 QARRDKKKAE
+688 
-698 KKGTTTL
+698 
-705 DNSADAYSKKRKDAA
+705 
-720 LWAQDPDDGDDY
+720 
-732 FRPFAEA
+732 
-739 DWARWSKNEK
+739 
-749 EVAYNYTSGSSYIN
+749 
-763 EPCYTTYYS
+763 
-772 TKHGIHGEVRDSK
+772 
-785 ADINTLTDMI
+785 
-795 EGSTPFTRDL
+795 
-805 WLNRGASAGEFKG
+805 
-818 QFGIS
+818 
-823 LDSCI
+823 I
-828 DSTYRSQ
+828 D
-835 CEDLNI
+835 
-841 EIRDLKNWLSYHS
+841 
-854 STKPKGYAQKK
+854 YAQK
-865 KRLTEAE
+865 R
-872 KELKEAEAKLYD
+872 KELQEKAAAQK
-884 ASKLIG
+884 AVKGSKIG
-890 ITGIQKPFM
+890 
-899 STAHG
+899 
-904 KGYGF
+904 
-909 VGDGPNDVTTSVC
+909 
-922 YNIYCP
+922 
-928 RGTKGIYTE
+928 
-937 PYSAFGRN
+937 
-945 DYDWDGSSGRHK
+945 
-957 YGSAMELEVILQRG
+957 EV
-971 TKLRVTKAYYEHNN
+971 
-985 GRYRWFIDMEVIE
+985 
-998 QPTPTPF
+998 

>member
-346 FKQWVSEHKED
+346 FKRWVSEHKED

-604 YPTWK
+604 YPTWN
-609 VAQAAYMRKLEEVRY
+609 VAQDAYMKKLDEVKKQ
-624 EIAVQ
+624 IAVAEA
-629 KIKADLGIIETWSA
+629 KDAIDKLKVYVAS
-643 AHPKSLNVATLLASV
+643 HPKATTVANAVLEAELLLASGGDMLTI
-658 KSAISAK
+658 KAK
-665 ESIASISGKYTLVFN
+665 IDYA
-680 EYQKRLKE
+680 QKRKE
-688 QARRDKKKAE
+688 LQEKAAAQ
-698 KKGTTTL
+698 KAVKGSKIGEVTFKEL
-705 DNSADAYSKKRKDAA
+705 SKKRQKELLDDYKVNTVEGMDDVMRPATEEAWKGLIEEERMLLTKYTQTYSYLNEPLRNMSYCGGRAKDEYDNDMPKITAA
-720 LWAQDPDDGDDY
+720 LSRVKTKQDMVVRRGTSDYYIPEIGKNLSQAEVGDTFIDGAFLSTACHRDKGFGGSINMIILIPKGAQGI
-732 FRPFAEA
+732 FAE
-739 DWARWSKNEK
+739 
-749 EVAYNYTSGSSYIN
+749 
-763 EPCYTTYYS
+763 
-772 TKHGIHGEVRDSK
+772 
-785 ADINTLTDMI
+785 
-795 EGSTPFTRDL
+795 PFTHYNAGYYDYQTRIWNGTEKVGL
-805 WLNRGASAGEFKG
+805 GGEFEWIG
-818 QFGIS
+818 QRGSRFKV
-823 LDSCI
+823 
-828 DSTYRSQ
+828 
-835 CEDLNI
+835 
-841 EIRDLKNWLSYHS
+841 IRKSGKN
-854 STKPKGYAQKK
+854 
-865 KRLTEAE
+865 
-872 KELKEAEAKLYD
+872 LYLM
-884 ASKLIG
+884 LIG
-890 ITGIQKPFM
+890 QQFT
-899 STAHG
+899 
-904 KGYGF
+904 
-909 VGDGPNDVTTSVC
+909 
-922 YNIYCP
+922 
-928 RGTKGIYTE
+928 
-937 PYSAFGRN
+937 
-945 DYDWDGSSGRHK
+945 
-957 YGSAMELEVILQRG
+957 
-971 TKLRVTKAYYEHNN
+971 
-985 GRYRWFIDMEVIE
+985 
-998 QPTPTPF
+998 QPTGMTK

>member
-334 PRGKRITDYPDN
+334 PRGKRITDYSDN

-604 YPTWK
+604 YPTWN
-609 VAQAAYMRKLEEVRY
+609 VAQDAYMKKLDEVKKQ
-624 EIAVQ
+624 IAVAEA
-629 KIKADLGIIETWSA
+629 KDAIDKLKVYVAS
-643 AHPKSLNVATLLASV
+643 HPKATTVANAVLEAELLLASGGDMLTI
-658 KSAISAK
+658 KAK
-665 ESIASISGKYTLVFN
+665 IDYA
-680 EYQKRLKE
+680 QKRKE
-688 QARRDKKKAE
+688 LQEKAAAQ
-698 KKGTTTL
+698 KAVKGSKIGEVTFKEL
-705 DNSADAYSKKRKDAA
+705 SKKRQKELLDDYKVNTVEGMDDVMRPATEEAWKGLIEEERMLLTKYTQTYSYLNEPLRNMSYCGGRAKDEYDNDMPKITAA
-720 LWAQDPDDGDDY
+720 LSRVKTKQDMVVRRGTSDYYIPEIGKNLSQAEVGDTFIDGAFLSTACHRDKGFGGSINMIILIPKGAQGI
-732 FRPFAEA
+732 FAE
-739 DWARWSKNEK
+739 
-749 EVAYNYTSGSSYIN
+749 
-763 EPCYTTYYS
+763 
-772 TKHGIHGEVRDSK
+772 
-785 ADINTLTDMI
+785 
-795 EGSTPFTRDL
+795 PFTHYNAGYYDYQTRIWNGTEKVGL
-805 WLNRGASAGEFKG
+805 GGEFEWIG
-818 QFGIS
+818 QRGSRFKV
-823 LDSCI
+823 
-828 DSTYRSQ
+828 
-835 CEDLNI
+835 
-841 EIRDLKNWLSYHS
+841 IRKSGKN
-854 STKPKGYAQKK
+854 
-865 KRLTEAE
+865 
-872 KELKEAEAKLYD
+872 LYLM
-884 ASKLIG
+884 LIG
-890 ITGIQKPFM
+890 QQFT
-899 STAHG
+899 
-904 KGYGF
+904 
-909 VGDGPNDVTTSVC
+909 
-922 YNIYCP
+922 
-928 RGTKGIYTE
+928 
-937 PYSAFGRN
+937 
-945 DYDWDGSSGRHK
+945 
-957 YGSAMELEVILQRG
+957 
-971 TKLRVTKAYYEHNN
+971 
-985 GRYRWFIDMEVIE
+985 
-998 QPTPTPF
+998 QPTGMTK

>member
-173 RKVRQYL
+173 LKVRQYL

-604 YPTWK
+604 YPTWN
-609 VAQAAYMRKLEEVRY
+609 VAQDAYMKKLDEVKKQ
-624 EIAVQ
+624 IAVAEA
-629 KIKADLGIIETWSA
+629 KDAIDKLKVYVAS
-643 AHPKSLNVATLLASV
+643 HPKATTVANAVLEAELLLASGGDMLTI
-658 KSAISAK
+658 KAK
-665 ESIASISGKYTLVFN
+665 IDYA
-680 EYQKRLKE
+680 QKRKE
-688 QARRDKKKAE
+688 LQEKAAAQ
-698 KKGTTTL
+698 KAVKGSKIGEVTFKEL
-705 DNSADAYSKKRKDAA
+705 SKKRQKELLDDYKVNTVEGMDDVMRPATEEAWKGLIEEERMLLTKYTQTYSYLNEPLSNMSYCGGRAKDEYDNDMPKITAA
-720 LWAQDPDDGDDY
+720 LSRVKTKQDMVVRRGTSDYYIPEIGKNLSQAEVGDTFIDGAFLSTACHRDKGFGGSINMIILIPKGAQGI
-732 FRPFAEA
+732 FAE
-739 DWARWSKNEK
+739 
-749 EVAYNYTSGSSYIN
+749 
-763 EPCYTTYYS
+763 
-772 TKHGIHGEVRDSK
+772 
-785 ADINTLTDMI
+785 
-795 EGSTPFTRDL
+795 PFTHYNAGYYDYQTRIWNGTEKVGL
-805 WLNRGASAGEFKG
+805 GGEFEWIG
-818 QFGIS
+818 QRGSRFKV
-823 LDSCI
+823 
-828 DSTYRSQ
+828 
-835 CEDLNI
+835 
-841 EIRDLKNWLSYHS
+841 IRKSGKN
-854 STKPKGYAQKK
+854 
-865 KRLTEAE
+865 
-872 KELKEAEAKLYD
+872 LYLM
-884 ASKLIG
+884 LIG
-890 ITGIQKPFM
+890 QQFT
-899 STAHG
+899 
-904 KGYGF
+904 
-909 VGDGPNDVTTSVC
+909 
-922 YNIYCP
+922 
-928 RGTKGIYTE
+928 
-937 PYSAFGRN
+937 
-945 DYDWDGSSGRHK
+945 
-957 YGSAMELEVILQRG
+957 
-971 TKLRVTKAYYEHNN
+971 
-985 GRYRWFIDMEVIE
+985 
-998 QPTPTPF
+998 QPTGMTK

>member
-604 YPTWK
+604 YPTWN
-609 VAQAAYMRKLEEVRY
+609 VAQDAYMKKLDEVKKQ
-624 EIAVQ
+624 IAVAEA
-629 KIKADLGIIETWSA
+629 KDAIDKLKVYVAS
-643 AHPKSLNVATLLASV
+643 HPKATTVANAVLEAELLLASGGDMLTI
-658 KSAISAK
+658 KAK
-665 ESIASISGKYTLVFN
+665 IDYA
-680 EYQKRLKE
+680 QKRKE
-688 QARRDKKKAE
+688 LQEKAAAQ
-698 KKGTTTL
+698 KAVKGSKIGEVTFKEL
-705 DNSADAYSKKRKDAA
+705 SKKRQKELLDDYKVNTVEGMDDVMRPATEEAWKGLIEEERMLLTKYTQTYSYLNEPLRNMSYCGGRAKDEYDNDMPKITAA
-720 LWAQDPDDGDDY
+720 LSRVKTKQDMVVRRCTSDYYIPEIGKNLSQAEVGDTFIDGAFLSTACHRDKGFGGSINMIILIPKGAQGI
-732 FRPFAEA
+732 FAE
-739 DWARWSKNEK
+739 
-749 EVAYNYTSGSSYIN
+749 
-763 EPCYTTYYS
+763 
-772 TKHGIHGEVRDSK
+772 
-785 ADINTLTDMI
+785 
-795 EGSTPFTRDL
+795 PFTHYNAGYYDYQTRIWNGTEKVGL
-805 WLNRGASAGEFKG
+805 GGEFEWIG
-818 QFGIS
+818 QRGSRFKV
-823 LDSCI
+823 
-828 DSTYRSQ
+828 
-835 CEDLNI
+835 
-841 EIRDLKNWLSYHS
+841 IRKSGKN
-854 STKPKGYAQKK
+854 
-865 KRLTEAE
+865 
-872 KELKEAEAKLYD
+872 LYLM
-884 ASKLIG
+884 LIG
-890 ITGIQKPFM
+890 QQFT
-899 STAHG
+899 
-904 KGYGF
+904 
-909 VGDGPNDVTTSVC
+909 
-922 YNIYCP
+922 
-928 RGTKGIYTE
+928 
-937 PYSAFGRN
+937 
-945 DYDWDGSSGRHK
+945 
-957 YGSAMELEVILQRG
+957 
-971 TKLRVTKAYYEHNN
+971 
-985 GRYRWFIDMEVIE
+985 
-998 QPTPTPF
+998 QPTGMTK

>member
-8 DPKSATQARIKRTEA
+8 DPKSATQVRIKRTEA

-604 YPTWK
+604 YPTWN
-609 VAQAAYMRKLEEVRY
+609 VAQDAYMKKLDEVKKQ
-624 EIAVQ
+624 IAVAEA
-629 KIKADLGIIETWSA
+629 KDAIDKLKVYVAS
-643 AHPKSLNVATLLASV
+643 HPKATTVANAVLEAELLLASGGDMLTI
-658 KSAISAK
+658 KAK
-665 ESIASISGKYTLVFN
+665 IDYA
-680 EYQKRLKE
+680 QKRKE
-688 QARRDKKKAE
+688 LQEKAAAQ
-698 KKGTTTL
+698 KAVKGSKIGEVTFKEL
-705 DNSADAYSKKRKDAA
+705 SKKRQKELLDDYKVNTVEGMDDVMRPATEEAWKGLIEEERMLLTKYTQTYSYLNEPLRNMSYCGGRAKDEYDNDMPKITAA
-720 LWAQDPDDGDDY
+720 LSRVKTKQDMVVRRGTSDYYIPEIGKNLSQAEVGDTFIDGAFLSTACHRDKGFGGSINMIILIPKGAQGI
-732 FRPFAEA
+732 FAE
-739 DWARWSKNEK
+739 
-749 EVAYNYTSGSSYIN
+749 
-763 EPCYTTYYS
+763 
-772 TKHGIHGEVRDSK
+772 
-785 ADINTLTDMI
+785 
-795 EGSTPFTRDL
+795 PFTHYNAGYYDYQTRIWNGTEKVGL
-805 WLNRGASAGEFKG
+805 GGEFEWIG
-818 QFGIS
+818 QRGSRFKV
-823 LDSCI
+823 
-828 DSTYRSQ
+828 
-835 CEDLNI
+835 
-841 EIRDLKNWLSYHS
+841 IRKSGKN
-854 STKPKGYAQKK
+854 
-865 KRLTEAE
+865 
-872 KELKEAEAKLYD
+872 LYLM
-884 ASKLIG
+884 LIG
-890 ITGIQKPFM
+890 QQFT
-899 STAHG
+899 
-904 KGYGF
+904 
-909 VGDGPNDVTTSVC
+909 
-922 YNIYCP
+922 
-928 RGTKGIYTE
+928 
-937 PYSAFGRN
+937 
-945 DYDWDGSSGRHK
+945 
-957 YGSAMELEVILQRG
+957 
-971 TKLRVTKAYYEHNN
+971 
-985 GRYRWFIDMEVIE
+985 
-998 QPTPTPF
+998 QPTGMTK

>member
-1 MAKKNNI
+1 MHRNTWKMKIITPMNASMAKKNNI

-65 KEVERLLRL
+65 KEVERLLRQ

-155 EVAITVSVGE
+155 EVAITVSVGD

-363 RGTEPYFIRNNAI
+363 RGTEPYFIRNNAM

-417 SERIEAEKIHS
+417 SERIEAEKRHS

-524 RAIAQSVLAMKKAEQ
+524 RALAQSVLAMKKAEQ

-604 YPTWK
+604 YPTWN
-609 VAQAAYMRKLEEVRY
+609 VAQDAYVKKLDEVKKQ
-624 EIAVQ
+624 IAVAEA
-629 KIKADLGIIETWSA
+629 KDAIDKLKVYVAS
-643 AHPKSLNVATLLASV
+643 HPKATTVANAVLEAELLLASGGDMLTI
-658 KSAISAK
+658 KAK
-665 ESIASISGKYTLVFN
+665 IDYA
-680 EYQKRLKE
+680 QKRKE
-688 QARRDKKKAE
+688 LQEKAAAQ
-698 KKGTTTL
+698 KAVKGSKIGEVTFKEL
-705 DNSADAYSKKRKDAA
+705 SKKRQKELLYDYKVNTVEGMDDVMRPATEEAWKGLIEEERMLLTKYTQTYSYLNEPLRNMSYCGGRAKDEYDNDMPKITAA
-720 LWAQDPDDGDDY
+720 LSRVKTKQDMVVRRGTSDYYIPEIGKNLSQAEVGDTFIDGAFLSTACHRDKGFGGSVNMIILIPKGAQGI
-732 FRPFAEA
+732 FAE
-739 DWARWSKNEK
+739 
-749 EVAYNYTSGSSYIN
+749 
-763 EPCYTTYYS
+763 
-772 TKHGIHGEVRDSK
+772 
-785 ADINTLTDMI
+785 
-795 EGSTPFTRDL
+795 PFTHYNAGYYDYQTRIWNGTDKVGL
-805 WLNRGASAGEFKG
+805 GGEFEWIG
-818 QFGIS
+818 QRGSRFKV
-823 LDSCI
+823 
-828 DSTYRSQ
+828 
-835 CEDLNI
+835 
-841 EIRDLKNWLSYHS
+841 IRKSGKN
-854 STKPKGYAQKK
+854 
-865 KRLTEAE
+865 
-872 KELKEAEAKLYD
+872 LYLM
-884 ASKLIG
+884 LIG
-890 ITGIQKPFM
+890 QQFT
-899 STAHG
+899 
-904 KGYGF
+904 
-909 VGDGPNDVTTSVC
+909 
-922 YNIYCP
+922 
-928 RGTKGIYTE
+928 
-937 PYSAFGRN
+937 
-945 DYDWDGSSGRHK
+945 
-957 YGSAMELEVILQRG
+957 
-971 TKLRVTKAYYEHNN
+971 
-985 GRYRWFIDMEVIE
+985 
-998 QPTPTPF
+998 QPTGMTK

>member
-325 AFLRGEKYV
+325 AFLRGEKHV

-544 IPDAHTWHE
+544 ILDAHTWHE

-604 YPTWK
+604 YPTWN
-609 VAQAAYMRKLEEVRY
+609 VAQDAYMKKLDEVKKQ
-624 EIAVQ
+624 IAVAEA
-629 KIKADLGIIETWSA
+629 KDAIDKLKVYVAS
-643 AHPKSLNVATLLASV
+643 HPKATTVANAVLEAELLLASGGDMLTI
-658 KSAISAK
+658 KAK
-665 ESIASISGKYTLVFN
+665 IDYA
-680 EYQKRLKE
+680 QKRKE
-688 QARRDKKKAE
+688 LQEKAAAQ
-698 KKGTTTL
+698 KAVKGSKIGEVTFKEL
-705 DNSADAYSKKRKDAA
+705 SKKRQKELLDDYKVNTVEGMDDVMRPATEEAWKGLIEEERMLLTKYTQTYSYLNEPLRNMSYCGGRAKDEYDNDMPKITAA
-720 LWAQDPDDGDDY
+720 LSRVKTKQDMVVRRGTSDYYIPEIGKNLSQAEVGDTFIDGAFLSTACHRDKGFGGSINMIILIPKGAQGI
-732 FRPFAEA
+732 FAE
-739 DWARWSKNEK
+739 
-749 EVAYNYTSGSSYIN
+749 
-763 EPCYTTYYS
+763 
-772 TKHGIHGEVRDSK
+772 
-785 ADINTLTDMI
+785 
-795 EGSTPFTRDL
+795 PFTHYNAGYYDYQTRIWNGTEKVGL
-805 WLNRGASAGEFKG
+805 GGEFEWIG
-818 QFGIS
+818 QRGSRFKV
-823 LDSCI
+823 
-828 DSTYRSQ
+828 
-835 CEDLNI
+835 
-841 EIRDLKNWLSYHS
+841 IRKSGKN
-854 STKPKGYAQKK
+854 
-865 KRLTEAE
+865 
-872 KELKEAEAKLYD
+872 LYLM
-884 ASKLIG
+884 LIG
-890 ITGIQKPFM
+890 QQFT
-899 STAHG
+899 
-904 KGYGF
+904 
-909 VGDGPNDVTTSVC
+909 
-922 YNIYCP
+922 
-928 RGTKGIYTE
+928 
-937 PYSAFGRN
+937 
-945 DYDWDGSSGRHK
+945 
-957 YGSAMELEVILQRG
+957 
-971 TKLRVTKAYYEHNN
+971 
-985 GRYRWFIDMEVIE
+985 
-998 QPTPTPF
+998 QPTGMTK

>member
-604 YPTWK
+604 YPTWN
-609 VAQAAYMRKLEEVRY
+609 VAQDAYMKKLDEVKKQ
-624 EIAVQ
+624 IAVAEA
-629 KIKADLGIIETWSA
+629 KDAIDKLKVYVAS
-643 AHPKSLNVATLLASV
+643 HPKATTVANAVLEAELLLASGGDMLTI
-658 KSAISAK
+658 KAK
-665 ESIASISGKYTLVFN
+665 IDYA
-680 EYQKRLKE
+680 QKRKE
-688 QARRDKKKAE
+688 LQEKAAAQ
-698 KKGTTTL
+698 KAVKGSKIGEVTFKEL
-705 DNSADAYSKKRKDAA
+705 SKKRQKELLDDYKVNTVEGMDDVMRPATEEAWKGLIEEERMLLTKYTQTYSCLNEPLRNMSYCGGRAKDEYDNDMPKITAA
-720 LWAQDPDDGDDY
+720 LSRVKTKQDMVVRRGTSDYYIPEIGKNLSQAEVGDTFIDGAFLSTACHRDKGFGGSINMIILIPKGAQGI
-732 FRPFAEA
+732 FAE
-739 DWARWSKNEK
+739 
-749 EVAYNYTSGSSYIN
+749 
-763 EPCYTTYYS
+763 
-772 TKHGIHGEVRDSK
+772 
-785 ADINTLTDMI
+785 
-795 EGSTPFTRDL
+795 PFTHYNAGYYDYQTRIWNGTEKVGL
-805 WLNRGASAGEFKG
+805 GGEFEWIG
-818 QFGIS
+818 QRGSRFKV
-823 LDSCI
+823 
-828 DSTYRSQ
+828 
-835 CEDLNI
+835 
-841 EIRDLKNWLSYHS
+841 IRKSGKN
-854 STKPKGYAQKK
+854 
-865 KRLTEAE
+865 
-872 KELKEAEAKLYD
+872 LYLM
-884 ASKLIG
+884 LIG
-890 ITGIQKPFM
+890 QPF
-899 STAHG
+899 T
-904 KGYGF
+904 
-909 VGDGPNDVTTSVC
+909 
-922 YNIYCP
+922 
-928 RGTKGIYTE
+928 
-937 PYSAFGRN
+937 
-945 DYDWDGSSGRHK
+945 
-957 YGSAMELEVILQRG
+957 
-971 TKLRVTKAYYEHNN
+971 
-985 GRYRWFIDMEVIE
+985 
-998 QPTPTPF
+998 QPTGMTK